1 MGCTSC
7 GQATTRKI
15 GGTGCCQLNTMDE
28 ETPLEKIRNG
38 DEDFC
43 FIEITNK
50 ICESLQ
56 NDEGINPSAAHS
68 NTDCDDLNS
77 LNDLAA
83 AKLHNAL
90 MVLDMCD
97 VDEYKCWLDS
107 LLSWQWNVDK
117 GIVCAICGLW
127 TNVHNLWDKVENLQ
141 DQINQI
147 QQSITIN
154 GKIEV
159 PREVPINPGLVT
171 PVDLGNVTSDTRI
184 AITWHLGSTRSTE
197 SYTVGDL
204 RTNNAHIFGGNLT
217 DINHDGS
224 FFEAFT
230 KIKDGNKLWITT
242 LHRFNV
248 NNSSSTSRIYWVAK
262 SWDDSG
268 NAYYDTQNPDYKT
281 ESNGQYHVAIDRVV
295 VYDLVDPIK
304 VD

>member
-1 MGCTSC
+1 MVCTNC
-7 GQATTRKI
+7 GQGINRSS
-15 GGTGCCQLNTMDE
+15 GLGSGCCNLDTMDVV
-28 ETPLEKIRNG
+28 TPLNKIRNG
-38 DEDFC
+38 NEDFC
-43 FIEITNK
+43 FTEITSK
-50 ICESLQ
+50 ICENLM
-56 NDEGINPSAAHS
+56 NDEGINPSVKHS
-68 NTDCDDLNS
+68 NTDCEDLAA
-77 LNDLAA
+77 LNDLATGD
-83 AKLHNAL
+83 LHNAL
-90 MVLDMCD
+90 MVLNVCD
-97 VDEYKCWLDS
+97 VNEYKCWLDS

-127 TNVHNLWDKVENLQ
+127 TNIHNLWEKIDNLE

-159 PREVPINPGLVT
+159 PREVPVNKGLVT
-171 PVDLGNVTSDTRI
+171 PVDLGKVTADTRI

-204 RTNNAHIFGGNLT
+204 RTNDAHIFGGNLT
-217 DINHDGS
+217 DVNHDGS

-248 NNSSSTSRIYWVAK
+248 YDSDSKELRWVAQ
-262 SWDDSG
+262 SWDANG
-268 NAYYDTQNPDYKT
+268 NIYYDTQNPDYKNAT
-281 ESNGQYHVAIDRVV
+281 NGQYHVAIDRVV

-304 VD
+304 VE